1 MKNLSIKQLANALQV
16 FRTVNP
22 DMNINML
29 LTFLEVAQ
37 NDGITGRELEDRL
50 ALPHTTAARMMRYFD
65 RLQTAGKPGLDLF
78 KVELDPLD
86 YKAKLRKLNDNG
98 AALLNRVEE
107 AMSN

>member
-1 MKNLSIKQLANALQV
+1 
-16 FRTVNP
+16 
-22 DMNINML
+22 
-29 LTFLEVAQ
+29 
-37 NDGITGRELEDRL
+37 
-50 ALPHTTAARMMRYFD
+50 MMRYFD